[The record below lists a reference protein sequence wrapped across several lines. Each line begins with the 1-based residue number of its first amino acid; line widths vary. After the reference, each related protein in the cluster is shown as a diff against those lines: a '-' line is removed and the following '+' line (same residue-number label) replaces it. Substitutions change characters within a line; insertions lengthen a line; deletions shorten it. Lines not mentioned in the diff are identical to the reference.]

1 MAVRVAVPLVKSRSQ
16 QRQNENLSQAWVVTF
31 GGILTPKKVFVND
44 NNTIGTI
51 FNELDFT
58 QGSTGGSSDQVRI
71 FSIVSGSFVNYFF
84 RSDVQKWRLSN
95 NRGGPDQENVL
106 IPNRTLIA
114 FTKVSVGSKTI
125 TLKGTARVGVYQ

>member
-16 QRQNENLSQAWVVTF
+16 QRQNENLLQGWVVTN
-31 GGILTPKKVFVND
+31 GLSNVIKILVND

-58 QGSTGGSSDQVRI
+58 SSITAANSDQLQI
-71 FSIVSGSFVNYFF
+71 FSIVSGAFVRYFF
-84 RSDVQKWRLSN
+84 RSDVQKWRLSL
-95 NRGGPDQENVL
+95 NRSGPDQENVV
-106 IPNRTLIA
+106 IDNRSIIA
-114 FTKVSVGSKTI
+114 FTKLLGGSNTI

>member
-16 QRQNENLSQAWVVTF
+16 QRQNGNLLQGWVVTN
-31 GGILTPKKVFVND
+31 GLLNDTKILVND

-71 FSIVSGSFVNYFF
+71 FSIVSGSFVSYFF
-84 RSDVQKWRLSN
+84 RSDVQKWRLTT
-95 NRGGPDQENVL
+95 NRSGPDQENVV
-106 IPNRTLIA
+106 IANRSIIA
-114 FTKVSVGSKTI
+114 FTKVTSGSKTI